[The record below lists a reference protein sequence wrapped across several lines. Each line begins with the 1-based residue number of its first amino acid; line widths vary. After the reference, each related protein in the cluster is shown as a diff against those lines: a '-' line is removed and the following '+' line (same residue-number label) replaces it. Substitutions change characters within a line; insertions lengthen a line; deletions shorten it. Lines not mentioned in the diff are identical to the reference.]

1 MDEPIAPQPQDPIQ
15 HGQVEPLQWLLTGL
29 MVFFTGVVLWISIY
43 QKEDGQTFQV
53 MGNML
58 SGFGGALLMSIKGPG
73 SKDKQ

>member
-1 MDEPIAPQPQDPIQ
+1 MEENEQTSQEPQQIS
-15 HGQVEPLQWLLTGL
+15 HGRVEPLQWLLTGL

-58 SGFGGALLMSIKGPG
+58 SGFGGALLMSIKGG
-73 SKDKQ
+73 SPKDK